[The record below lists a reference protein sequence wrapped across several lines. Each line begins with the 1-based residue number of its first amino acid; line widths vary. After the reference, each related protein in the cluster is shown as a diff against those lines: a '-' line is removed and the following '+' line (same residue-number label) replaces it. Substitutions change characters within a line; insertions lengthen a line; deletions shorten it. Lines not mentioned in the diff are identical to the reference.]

1 MLNLGLQ
8 HKSIYNKVNSKQFN
22 LLVYMLGSY
31 VHVWMKFKLGW
42 LNVSQMFGKSDTF
55 RNTCI
60 YIVTRSNLTW
70 SLSSNATTCACSWY
84 RWSEL
89 SVLCLYCVQVHC
101 FPFVCGPHWILSCV
115 NMYVVKWVPL
125 EVKSSSLLLVVLHT
139 RG

>member
-89 SVLCLYCVQVHC
+89 SVVCLYCVQVHC
-101 FPFVCGPHWILSCV
+101 FHLFVALTEYWAVLTCTLS
-115 NMYVVKWVPL
+115 NEFL
-125 EVKSSSLLLVVLHT
+125 LRLSLHHYC
-139 RG
+139 